1 MMHRIDGEVAFS
13 ISASYGKRLFEPHE
27 AKMVTDS
34 LVVKQRRFK
43 TASNM
48 ADVVVTT
55 RVNKR
60 LRCCVRREASIVFGG

>member
-1 MMHRIDGEVAFS
+1 MMHRINREVAFS
-13 ISASYGKRLFEPHE
+13 ISASYGKRPFEPHK
-27 AKMVTDS
+27 AKMVEM
-34 LVVKQRRFK
+34 KQRRFK
-43 TASNM
+43 TSSDM